1 MTYVFMYKH
10 RNEHRIVKMAKVLEV
25 SESGYYKWV
34 KRPPSKRAEED
45 LKLIHEIK
53 KLFDKFRGIYGAR
66 KITIELNRG
75 RKRKIN
81 HKRVERLMNEYQL
94 FSKVKKAYV
103 KTTDSDH
110 DQRIADD
117 LIKRDFEV
125 TAPNEKMLSDTTS
138 VRTRQGWLYV
148 AGILDMFGRIPV
160 GLATS
165 TKNDKELTLAALK
178 DLHDRG
184 HGAPGCILHSDQGST
199 YCSDVYRAQAG
210 KYELLCSM
218 SRKGD
223 CWDNAPMESFWGK
236 MKTEWLNEIYDTIE
250 DARSAVYE
258 YVWSFYTHIRIHAT
272 NGYLTPAQFYAQGST
287 VQVIA

>member
-10 RNEHRIVKMAKVLEV
+10 RNEHTIVKMAKVLEV

-34 KRPPSKRAEED
+34 KRPPSKREQED
-45 LKLIHEIK
+45 IELIHEIK
-53 KLFDKFRGIYGAR
+53 RLYDKFHGIYGAR
-66 KITIELNRG
+66 KITFELNRT
-75 RKRKIN
+75 RDCRVN

-94 FSKVKKAYV
+94 FSKVKKAY
-103 KTTDSDH
+103 KKATDSNH
-110 DQRIADD
+110 DNKIAND

-125 TAPNEKMLSDTTS
+125 KSPNEKMLSDTTA
-138 VRTRQGWLYV
+138 VRTKQGWLYV

-165 TKNDKELTLAALK
+165 TKNNKELTLAALK
-178 DLHDRG
+178 DLHNRG
-184 HGAPGCILHSDQGST
+184 HGAPGCILHSDRGST
-199 YCSDVYRAQAG
+199 YSSDVYQAQTS
-210 KYELLCSM
+210 KYELLISM

-236 MKTEWLNEIYDTIE
+236 LKTEWLKEIYDTIE
-250 DARSAVYE
+250 EARSDVYE
-258 YVWSFYTHIRIHAT
+258 YVWSFYTHLRIHAA

-287 VQVIA
+287 